1 MSTND
6 RRTHLAARRRHDG
19 SDAEVVVAFLA
30 LASGELSEEKTADWS
45 RQRTERAA
53 G

>member
-1 MSTND
+1 MTD
-6 RRTHLAARRRHDG
+6 EPILPPIAATTA